1 MDPILFVGIPVFEG
15 KIAHFLAG
23 ILLVVPLLLLLLL
36 PTCWG
41 FQTVL

>member
-23 ILLVVPLLLLLLL
+23 ILLVVPVVVVVVIANLL
-36 PTCWG
+36 
-41 FQTVL
+41 